1 MRIASLPSKTY
12 IMNIKVKTFG
22 FVFWIILVTLPTL
35 IFAQNFDE
43 YVKQQQA
50 KFSAHTDR
58 VNREFDEHRQ
68 RMNAEYA
75 EMMRKAWQKTDLREA
90 LPAPKPPEPT
100 KPTVKPENSTTPT
113 MRVQPAKVVELPRY
127 EMPMPERPI
136 APPPAISKP
145 NFAFMFHNT
154 KCKVSLAD
162 DIKISLADA
171 YEQSASAAW
180 SAMSE
185 KGYDML
191 AGECLSERE
200 RLELNDWGYIE
211 LVKVLAEKFLGK
223 GNGATIMQAY
233 ILVQSGYKVRLARC
247 GTRLALLVP
256 FANQIYGR
264 QYIEIDGEKFYDI
277 YGSGSGT
284 YYVFNRSFS
293 GEKTASTSITHEPQ
307 LEYQPSDEKTFGARR
322 YPNLKVNLQTNKNL
336 IDFYSSFPVTDNWS
350 GYIGASLSQKV
361 KDKLYP
367 ALKEQMKGRNSM
379 GCVTL
384 LLNFVQTAFQY
395 KSDWD
400 QFGCEKPFFGDELFY
415 YPYCDCE
422 DRSILFY
429 ILVKELVDVDVVLLD
444 YPDHIAT
451 AVCLS
456 EEYDIKGCYF
466 MVGGKKY
473 YICDP
478 TYIGASI
485 GDCMQQYIN
494 TAPNIIRISK

>member
-1 MRIASLPSKTY
+1 MRKRIGIIMSL
-12 IMNIKVKTFG
+12 
-22 FVFWIILVTLPTL
+22 FVFLPL
-35 IFAQNFDE
+35 ISNAQDYDE
-43 YVKQQQA
+43 YVKRQQEN
-50 KFSAHTDR
+50 FSAFSNR
-58 VNREFDEHRQ
+58 VNKEFDECRK

-75 EMMRKAWQKTDLREA
+75 EVMKKAWQKTDMQKA
-90 LPAPKPPEPT
+90 VPAPKPPEPT

-113 MRVQPAKVVELPRY
+113 MRVQPAKVVELPKY

-136 APPPAISKP
+136 ELTPAKAP
-145 NFAFMFHNT
+145 NFTFMFHNT

-162 DIKISLADA
+162 DMKISLADA

-211 LVKVLAEKFLGK
+211 LVKALAEKFLCK

-277 YGSGSGT
+277 YGSDSGT

-350 GYIGASLSQKV
+350 GYIGASLSKKV

-485 GDCMQQYIN
+485 GDCMQQYLN
-494 TAPNIIRISK
+494 KTPNIIKIRN

>member
-1 MRIASLPSKTY
+1 
-12 IMNIKVKTFG
+12 MNIKVKTFE
-22 FVFWIILVTLPTL
+22 FVFLIILVTLPTL

-43 YVKQQQA
+43 YVRQQQA

-58 VNREFDEHRQ
+58 VNKEFDEHRQ

-75 EMMRKAWQKTDLREA
+75 EIMKKKWEETDVQEA
-90 LPAPKPPEPT
+90 IPVPKRPEPSQ
-100 KPTVKPENSTTPT
+100 PVVKPDDSPAPT
-113 MRVQPAKVVELPRY
+113 MRMPSAKVVELPKQ
-127 EMPMPERPI
+127 EMPAPERPI
-136 APPPAISKP
+136 KVPATTSP
-145 NFAFMFHNT
+145 NFKFKFHNT
-154 KCKVSLAD
+154 ECKVTLGND
-162 DIKISLADA
+162 MKISLADA
-171 YEQSASAAW
+171 YEQSASSAW
-180 SAMSE
+180 TEMSE

-223 GNGATIMQAY
+223 GNAATIMQTY

-256 FANQIYGR
+256 FTNQIYGR
-264 QYIEIDGEKFYDI
+264 QYIEIEGEKFYDI

-429 ILVKELVDVDVVLLD
+429 ILVKELVGVDVVLLD

>member
-1 MRIASLPSKTY
+1 MKKIVVASIY
-12 IMNIKVKTFG
+12 TFLSL
-22 FVFWIILVTLPTL
+22 FSV
-35 IFAQNFDE
+35 AQDYDE

-50 KFSAHTDR
+50 KFSAYTDK
-58 VNREFDEHRQ
+58 VNKDFDEYRQ

-75 EMMRKAWQKTDLREA
+75 EIMKKKWQEIGGQEA
-90 LPAPKPPEPT
+90 MPVPKRPEPSQ
-100 KPTVKPENSTTPT
+100 PVVKPDDSPAQT
-113 MRVQPAKVVELPRY
+113 MRMPSAKVVELLKQ
-127 EMPMPERPI
+127 EMPAPERPI
-136 APPPAISKP
+136 KVPETTSP
-145 NFAFMFHNT
+145 NFEFKFHNT
-154 KCKVSLAD
+154 ECKVTLGND
-162 DIKISLADA
+162 MKISLADA
-171 YEQSASAAW
+171 SEQSASVAW

-211 LVKVLAEKFLGK
+211 MVKTLAETYLGK
-223 GNGATIMQAY
+223 GNSAVIMQTY

-429 ILVKELVDVDVVLLD
+429 ILVKELVGVDVVLLD

>member
-1 MRIASLPSKTY
+1 
-12 IMNIKVKTFG
+12 MNIKVKTIWL
-22 FVFWIILVTLPTL
+22 VILVILPVL

-43 YVKQQQA
+43 YVRQQQE
-50 KFSAHTDR
+50 KFSAYSDK
-58 VNREFDEHRQ
+58 VSKEFDEYSRKK
-68 RMNAEYA
+68 NAEYA
-75 EMMRKAWQKTDLREA
+75 EFMKEKWQEEDIHEA
-90 LPAPKPPEPT
+90 EPLPKKPEPSQ
-100 KPTVKPENSTTPT
+100 PTVKHENTTTPT
-113 MRVQPAKVVELPRY
+113 MQIPSAKVVELPKY
-127 EMPMPERPI
+127 EMPEPEHPI
-136 APPPAISKP
+136 ELPPAAKAP
-145 NFAFMFHNT
+145 NYTFMFHNT
-154 KCKVSLAD
+154 KCKVNLGD
-162 DIKISLADA
+162 DMKISLADA
-171 YEQSASAAW
+171 YEQSASSAW
-180 SAMSE
+180 TEMSE
-185 KGYDML
+185 KGYDGI
-191 AGECLSERE
+191 AAQCLSERE

-211 LVKVLAEKFLGK
+211 LVKALAEKFLGK
-223 GNGATIMQAY
+223 GNAATIMQTY
-233 ILVQSGYKVRLARC
+233 ILVQSGYKARLARC

-277 YGSGSGT
+277 YGSGNGA

-307 LEYQPSDEKTFGARR
+307 LEYQPSDEKTFGAWR

-350 GYIGASLSQKV
+350 GYIGASLSQKI

-395 KSDWD
+395 KSDWE

-429 ILVKELVDVDVVLLD
+429 ILVRELVGVDVVLLD

-485 GDCMQQYIN
+485 GDCMQQYLN
-494 TAPNIIRISK
+494 KTPNIIKIRN